1 MLSRRWLFNGLLILL
16 IAVLATLGY
25 RLEVVPAPPSKPAQ
39 AGFDT
44 AAVERIEVRT
54 ANDQLALQR
63 HRSGWRLAAPLRWPA
78 DRANVER
85 LFRIVDTGAATP
97 LQEAA
102 IDLVRFGLDEPAA
115 QLQLGQ
121 ISVRFGSVNNI
132 GERRYTL
139 IDSALYLLPDVHLP
153 LIQQG
158 ISGFIDR
165 RLLPPDFEITA
176 LSLPGLELRR
186 DADGAWLAG
195 ERRDPS
201 TETLAALVASW
212 QQLAATR
219 IGSYQDP
226 RAPTGRI
233 VARLADGE
241 RIELLLLAT
250 DPEIVIANPALGL
263 QYHLL
268 GEHYERLFSLPG
280 DENPA

>member
-1 MLSRRWLFNGLLILL
+1 MLSRRWLVNGLLILV

-25 RLEVVPAPPSKPAQ
+25 RLEVEPEPPLQPAH

-44 AAVERIEVRT
+44 AAVEAIEVRT
-54 ANDQLALQR
+54 ADQQLALQK
-63 HRSGWRLAAPLRWPA
+63 HASGWRLAAPLRWPA

-85 LFRIVDTGAATP
+85 LFRIVDTGAAEP

-102 IDLVRFGLDEPAA
+102 IDLARFGLDEPPA

-121 ISVRFGSVNNI
+121 LSIRFGSVNNI

-153 LIQQG
+153 LILQG
-158 ISGFIDR
+158 ISGFIDQ
-165 RLLPPDFEITA
+165 RLLPPDFEITT

-186 DADGAWLAG
+186 DAGGAWQAG
-195 ERRDPS
+195 ERGDLNA
-201 TETLAALVASW
+201 ETLVALVADW
-212 QQLAATR
+212 QHLEATR

-233 VARLADGE
+233 VAGLSDGE
-241 RIELLLLAT
+241 HIELLLLAT
-250 DPEIVIANPALGL
+250 DPEIIIANPALGL
-263 QYHLL
+263 QYHLR
-268 GEHYERLFSLPG
+268 GEYFDRLFTPLG